1 MISPK
6 VPKLAVIPPKV
17 GSVSK
22 LIYKIPASSSLP
34 AAHEVF
40 AICIKER
47 ALSCILAP
55 PEDVTASIGIL
66 SSRAFSI
73 ILVTFSPTTLPIEPP
88 INSKSITAI
97 ASLCP
102 FIEATPVT
110 TASSKPVFV
119 WAFFN
124 LSA

>member
-22 LIYKIPASSSLP
+22 LIYNIPASSSFP
-34 AAHEVF
+34 QAQEVF
-40 AICIKER
+40 AICIRDK

-55 PEDVTASIGIL
+55 PDDVTASIGTFN
-66 SSRAFSI
+66 SRAFSI
-73 ILVTFSPTTLPIEPP
+73 IRVTFSPTTLPIEPP

-97 ASLCP
+97 AILCP
-102 FIEATPVT
+102 QISPIPVI
-110 TASSKPVFV
+110 TASFNPVF
-119 WAFFN
+119 F
-124 LSA
+124 